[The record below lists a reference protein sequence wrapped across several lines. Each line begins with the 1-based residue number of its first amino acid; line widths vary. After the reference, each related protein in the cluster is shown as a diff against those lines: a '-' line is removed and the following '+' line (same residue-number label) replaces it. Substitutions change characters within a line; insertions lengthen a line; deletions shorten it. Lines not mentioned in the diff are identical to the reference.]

1 MPGAILHA
9 EVLEVN
15 KTDPKKTTK
24 KKSSALMKLTFYCGI
39 HIINKEE
46 KKILSCIEENC
57 QTFSKREFQREKA
70 ALGKIGMSRFGP
82 GSEALEECNWILH

>member
-15 KTDPKKTTK
+15 KTDPKKTK

-46 KKILSCIEENC
+46 NVKVLKYIYIC
-57 QTFSKREFQREKA
+57 
-70 ALGKIGMSRFGP
+70 MSAKGCSDCWMVKSLQFGWCRP
-82 GSEALEECNWILH
+82 KE

>member
-46 KKILSCIEENC
+46 NVKVLKYIHIYVY
-57 QTFSKREFQREKA
+57 QQRA
-70 ALGKIGMSRFGP
+70 VVIVG
-82 GSEALEECNWILH
+82 